1 MLYFTSSLFS
11 SSSKFSSLMLFE
23 IGRGGGGGNA
33 ANLLTGDENIPNL
46 RSLLVWF

>member
-1 MLYFTSSLFS
+1 MLYFTSLFS

-23 IGRGGGGGNA
+23 IGGGGGNA